1 MSPESGS
8 DAFLE
13 AKRTLRLRL
22 LSARDG
28 LEQEKRDELS
38 VQIVTRLLTLPCYRT
53 ARVVAAYSS
62 FGSEL
67 STVPFLQDVL
77 QSRRALL
84 LPRID
89 RAERALVFHEVRD
102 LADLQPGQ
110 WGIREP
116 DSTRCPSVGLATVD
130 FMLVPGLAFTPRCER
145 LGYGGGYYDRVLA
158 GLSARTVKIAGAF
171 ALQIVESLPTG
182 PRDRM
187 VDGVVTESECYG
199 QAQA

>member
-1 MSPESGS
+1 MEAGS

-13 AKRTLRLRL
+13 AKKALRLRIL
-22 LSARDG
+22 EARDALEPGKRDALSA
-28 LEQEKRDELS
+28 
-38 VQIVTRLLTLPCYRT
+38 QIIARLLALPGYRT

-67 STVPFLQDVL
+67 STIPFLQDVIR
-77 QSRRALL
+77 SRRALL

-89 RAERALVFHEVRD
+89 RAQRALVFHGVRD
-102 LADLQPGQ
+102 LADLQTGP

-116 DSTRCPSVGLATVD
+116 DPARCPSLDLQAVD
-130 FMLVPGLAFTPRCER
+130 FMLVPGVAFTARSER

-158 GLSARTVKIAGAF
+158 GLSARTARIAGAF

-182 PRDRM
+182 PYDRK
-187 VDGVVTESECYG
+187 VDGVITESDCYG
-199 QAQA
+199 RAQA